1 MISLNWVKDYIDI
14 EDQDVYELASSITK
28 AGINVEQV
36 ISRDIKGLVI
46 GEIKSVE
53 DHPDSDHLHICM
65 VDVGTDTLQIICGAH
80 NVREKLKVIVAL
92 PGSIL
97 PGDFEIK
104 KSKIRGVES
113 NGMICALFE
122 LGLEEKTDET
132 YAKGITELSNDA
144 PVGGNPISYLGLDD
158 TLYDLD
164 VHKHRNND
172 CYYHIGFAYEIAAIL
187 NRKVKLPSVDF
198 KTIKEDIKSNFN
210 LKVDTK
216 KCSYYTA
223 RLVRDVTIGES
234 PEFIQKRLTA
244 LFKVLKQASVDKKA
258 YTISD
263 SNTAVAATG
272 KTIRQVVEENFDLNA
287 WAEGFIINA
296 IACPPDVGYSSFY
309 MSFDN
314 SSTGDKKLRFDCP
327 WDFDS
332 NFGNRSRLCEGGDSG
347 EKDPY
352 YLDRT
357 SNMWLQCL
365 SKLDFFINDYVKPL
379 WNKVRNEKVFEDCID
394 MLKVYYKVYANE
406 HKKNFAKWTKIAAQD
421 GDNVGTYFNGEL
433 RSIFKNTDE
442 NSRKNA
448 QKETINWFSKRV
460 NYFERKWGENR
471 PNLPTIS

>member
-28 AGINVEQV
+28 AGINVEDV

-104 KSKIRGVES
+104 KSKIRGVESNGMICKIRGVES

-187 NRKVKLPSVDF
+187 NRKVK
-198 KTIKEDIKSNFN
+198 
-210 LKVDTK
+210 
-216 KCSYYTA
+216 Y
-223 RLVRDVTIGES
+223 
-234 PEFIQKRLTA
+234 
-244 LFKVLKQASVDKKA
+244 
-258 YTISD
+258 
-263 SNTAVAATG
+263 
-272 KTIRQVVEENFDLNA
+272 VE
-287 WAEGFIINA
+287 
-296 IACPPDVGYSSFY
+296 
-309 MSFDN
+309 
-314 SSTGDKKLRFDCP
+314 
-327 WDFDS
+327 
-332 NFGNRSRLCEGGDSG
+332 
-347 EKDPY
+347 
-352 YLDRT
+352 
-357 SNMWLQCL
+357 
-365 SKLDFFINDYVKPL
+365 
-379 WNKVRNEKVFEDCID
+379 
-394 MLKVYYKVYANE
+394 
-406 HKKNFAKWTKIAAQD
+406 
-421 GDNVGTYFNGEL
+421 
-433 RSIFKNTDE
+433 
-442 NSRKNA
+442 
-448 QKETINWFSKRV
+448 
-460 NYFERKWGENR
+460 
-471 PNLPTIS
+471 